1 MYILN
6 KDLEQLYEDYLLNNI
21 TEDKFIIKKDNLE
34 QNIKI
39 ITEEINKLSLKT
51 NIVDKYYNELNNIL
65 NNILNNGKSIDNE
78 FIKKIVDRIDIS
90 IFHHENKTILQLIIL
105 WYNE

>member
-1 MYILN
+1 MLFFFYYKFIVNYYMYILN
-6 KDLEQLYEDYLLNNI
+6 KDLEQLYEDCLLNNI

-65 NNILNNGKSIDNE
+65 NNDKRIDNE
-78 FIKKIVDRIDIS
+78 FIKKIVDRL
-90 IFHHENKTILQLIIL
+90 KT
-105 WYNE
+105 